1 MRKFEVIRSITGVK
15 EFSNIV
21 YDMAKSA
28 TSPEDLQEMFF
39 EELTE
44 EGLRTIQSVAHS
56 GNYPLSL
63 DGKQ

>member
-1 MRKFEVIRSITGVK
+1 MKKFDVIRSITEVK
-15 EFSNIV
+15 EFSNII
-21 YDMAKSA
+21 YDMAKIAGS
-28 TSPEDLQEMFF
+28 SEGLQQMLS

-56 GNYPLSL
+56 GNYPLSF